1 MAQSTISINKFLD
14 DVKIAVLTNK
24 ASEIRR
30 SIIESLIEAKSG
42 HTAGPLDMADIF
54 TYLYF
59 HKLRYDPKNPKWQYR
74 DRLILSNGH
83 ICPVLYATMAH
94 AGYFR
99 LDELKTL
106 RKFGSRLQ
114 GHPHR
119 DYLPGLETTSGPLG
133 CGLSQG
139 IGMALADRM
148 DNGKSSGKQF
158 YVLMGDGELD
168 EGNVW
173 EAAMLAGKEKIQN
186 LTVIVDRNNI
196 QIDGFT
202 EDIMPLNPLVDKW
215 RAFNWHV
222 QEING
227 HDFREIDR
235 AITDAQSVFDRP
247 SVIIAHTIPSKG
259 IPEFERKFEWHGKP
273 PMTPEEIEAALRATR
288 TWGGRVKSPHHN
300 GE

>member
-1 MAQSTISINKFLD
+1 MPL
-14 DVKIAVLTNK
+14 VLTDAKVLILENK
-24 ASEIRR
+24 AREIRR

-59 HKLRYDPKNPKWQYR
+59 HALKHDPKNPTWQYR
-74 DRLILSNGH
+74 DRLVLSNGH

-94 AGYFR
+94 AGYFPV
-99 LDELKTL
+99 EKLKTL
-106 RKFGSRLQ
+106 RKLGSSLQ

-119 DYLPGLETTSGPLG
+119 EWLSSLETSSGPLG
-133 CGLSQG
+133 SGLSQT
-139 IGMALADRM
+139 IGMALVDRI
-148 DNGKSSGKQF
+148 DNGRSSGKQF
-158 YVLMGDGELD
+158 YCLMGDGELN
-168 EGNVW
+168 EGNCW
-173 EAAMLAGKEKIQN
+173 EAAMLAGKEKLQN

-222 QEING
+222 QEIDG
-227 HDFREIDR
+227 HNFRDIDR
-235 AITDAQSVFDRP
+235 AVGEAHAVFDRP
-247 SVIIAHTIPSKG
+247 SVIIANTIPSKG

-273 PMTPEEIEAALRATR
+273 PGTAEEIETALRAVR
-288 TWGGRVKSPHHN
+288 TLGGRVKA